1 MSSLGVDHTALLGE
15 TVAEIAWHKAG
26 IIKPGEIFF
35 LKKIVCQK
43 DAWGKGVGGRNRKK
57 LFLSFLRASVLCER
71 LDRIPPSLRQ

>member
-35 LKKIVCQK
+35 LKKKSFVKRTHGEKVWAGGIGKTFSFFFAGVCF
-43 DAWGKGVGGRNRKK
+43 V
-57 LFLSFLRASVLCER
+57 
-71 LDRIPPSLRQ
+71 